1 MKSKS
6 DKKAAAAKK
15 AAGKQNSKKNQ
26 LVRSSPGLMALEP
39 RFMFDG
45 AGMADVADTLVTD
58 STLFTSDSD
67 LVISALETAVYGPAY
82 ENRDD
87 TLESD
92 AADTDNIA
100 SDSSDSD
107 NADTDNSVPQQ
118 LIIEGAALLNNPV
131 AIDTWETALAQVEQ
145 LLSAPTDAEHYLPLL
160 QEVFGN
166 AGTDPE
172 TFTANAAAIADLLGG
187 EGFGIV
193 IELRSSADLNG
204 ALAAYAAVGHTGSER
219 IYVNA
224 DWINMGFSSDFIRQV
239 LLEEIG
245 HALDRHLNGNND
257 SPGDEG
263 QVFAARLTGQD
274 TNKLGFALDNDHAVL
289 QIDGVSIAVEKAS
302 FEINLTTGNDTYTAG
317 AGDFTIY
324 GLGGND
330 TITTAAG
337 NAIIHTL
344 LGNDT
349 ITTGAGNA
357 FIRGGDGNNTI
368 TAGAGDNK
376 VTTGTGNDT
385 ITTGAGNAI
394 ICGGDGNN
402 TITAGVGDN
411 KVTTGTGDD
420 TITTGDGA
428 GIVISGAGH
437 DTITTGDGADI
448 VVSGAGHDIITTGA
462 GADIIFSG
470 EGDDIITAGAGADII
485 DSGAGNDR
493 IALGADG
500 GDIDT
505 VIFGANA
512 ATNGSDTI
520 TQFTTGVD
528 KLNLAAM
535 TTQTATTAVTG
546 ALTVT
551 AGNVYFLDS
560 VVTGAADSVAESA
573 AQLQAG
579 ATWTNASNGVVAF
592 FIVTDANSSAIY
604 QYLESGGDGITA
616 GELTLMATVDTRI
629 EATDLV
635 FVSNAAAA
643 AAELTAAAAGCAS
656 TVIGGNTSGTGA
668 EDGGAI
674 TGTLTASDTDGL
686 TDGSYFTVTGAAS
699 NGAASINV
707 ATGAWTYT
715 PNADYNGADSFTVTV
730 TDDAG
735 NTTTQVISLTVTE
748 VVDIAS
754 DTASVDEDTA
764 AGVTTNVRSNDSFEG
779 TPVITAVTQGGNGA
793 VVIVDANAG
802 TVKYTPNANFNG
814 TDTYTY
820 TVTSGG
826 KTETATVTVT
836 VTVTAVNGTPVA
848 NADAVTTAEDTPVT
862 INVLAN
868 DTDADGD
875 TLSVTAAS
883 ASNGTVTIN
892 TNGTLA
898 YAPNANFNG
907 SDTISYSISDGK
919 GGTSTASVTV
929 TVTAVNDAPVAN
941 ADAATTAEDT
951 SVTISVLGNDTD
963 ADGDTLSVTAA
974 SASNGTVTINT
985 NGTLAYAPNANFSGS
1000 DTISYSISDGKGG
1013 TSTASVTVTVTAVND
1028 APVANA
1034 DTATTT
1040 EDTPVTISVLGNDT
1054 DADGDTLSVSAAS
1067 AGNGT
1072 VSINANG
1079 TLAYTPN
1086 PNFNGSDTINYSI
1099 SDGKGGTA
1107 SASVTVTVTPV
1118 NDLPVASSGS
1128 VTVDENSELNG
1139 TVPAATD
1146 SDGTVV
1152 SYTLVNGPTAGSL
1165 SFAAN
1170 GSYSFVPGADFDDL
1184 AVGEQREVSF
1194 TYLAV
1199 DNEGGSSN
1207 PETIT
1212 IIVTGVNDAPNA
1224 ANDALVTEEDTELQ
1238 IAFADLLGNDSDIDG
1253 DTLTISSFTQPANGT
1268 LVDNGAG
1275 GFSYTPNE
1283 NYHGADSFTYTVS
1296 DGQGGTSTAT
1306 VLLTVNQVNDA
1317 PVASADEAITDED
1330 TPITI
1335 TVLDNDSDADGD
1347 TLSVTAASAGNG
1359 TVTINADGSLA
1370 YTPNENFNG
1379 TDIVTYTVSD
1389 GQGGTDTATV
1399 TVTVTPVNDAP
1410 VAGPDTA
1417 TTNEDTPVTIAV
1429 LDNVT
1434 DVDGD
1439 TLSVTAASARNGT
1452 VTINPD
1458 GTVTYTPA
1466 ENFFG
1471 TDTITYTISDGQG
1484 GTATETVTVT
1494 VTSVND
1500 APVAVADATVTD
1512 EDTPITITVLDNDS
1526 DADGDTLSVTA
1537 ASAGNGTVTI
1547 NADGSLAYTPNEN
1560 FNGADTVTYS
1570 VSDGQG
1576 GTDTATV
1583 TVTVTAVNDAPVA
1596 NPDATTIDEDT
1607 PVTID
1612 VLANDTDVDGDTLSV
1627 VAGRADNGSVTINS
1641 DGSITYLPNANFNG
1655 SDTITYAVS
1664 DNSGGTTTVSFTI
1677 TVLPVNDAA
1686 SRTGT
1691 AQGSVTENVNVVAGN
1706 LSFTG
1711 TMAVTDVDGPAEA
1724 AFLTGSENVRS
1735 SPGTLGT
1742 LQITETGH
1750 GAIPSPTVRYCSC
1763 GRAIQR

>member
-1 MKSKS
+1 
-6 DKKAAAAKK
+6 
-15 AAGKQNSKKNQ
+15 
-26 LVRSSPGLMALEP
+26 
-39 RFMFDG
+39 
-45 AGMADVADTLVTD
+45 
-58 STLFTSDSD
+58 
-67 LVISALETAVYGPAY
+67 
-82 ENRDD
+82 
-87 TLESD
+87 
-92 AADTDNIA
+92 
-100 SDSSDSD
+100 
-107 NADTDNSVPQQ
+107 
-118 LIIEGAALLNNPV
+118 
-131 AIDTWETALAQVEQ
+131 
-145 LLSAPTDAEHYLPLL
+145 
-160 QEVFGN
+160 
-166 AGTDPE
+166 
-172 TFTANAAAIADLLGG
+172 
-187 EGFGIV
+187 
-193 IELRSSADLNG
+193 
-204 ALAAYAAVGHTGSER
+204 
-219 IYVNA
+219 
-224 DWINMGFSSDFIRQV
+224 
-239 LLEEIG
+239 
-245 HALDRHLNGNND
+245 
-257 SPGDEG
+257 
-263 QVFAARLTGQD
+263 
-274 TNKLGFALDNDHAVL
+274 
-289 QIDGVSIAVEKAS
+289 
-302 FEINLTTGNDTYTAG
+302 
-317 AGDFTIY
+317 
-324 GLGGND
+324 
-330 TITTAAG
+330 
-337 NAIIHTL
+337 
-344 LGNDT
+344 
-349 ITTGAGNA
+349 
-357 FIRGGDGNNTI
+357 
-368 TAGAGDNK
+368 
-376 VTTGTGNDT
+376 
-385 ITTGAGNAI
+385 
-394 ICGGDGNN
+394 
-402 TITAGVGDN
+402 
-411 KVTTGTGDD
+411 
-420 TITTGDGA
+420 
-428 GIVISGAGH
+428 
-437 DTITTGDGADI
+437 
-448 VVSGAGHDIITTGA
+448 
-462 GADIIFSG
+462 
-470 EGDDIITAGAGADII
+470 
-485 DSGAGNDR
+485 
-493 IALGADG
+493 
-500 GDIDT
+500 
-505 VIFGANA
+505 
-512 ATNGSDTI
+512 
-520 TQFTTGVD
+520 
-528 KLNLAAM
+528 
-535 TTQTATTAVTG
+535 
-546 ALTVT
+546 
-551 AGNVYFLDS
+551 
-560 VVTGAADSVAESA
+560 
-573 AQLQAG
+573 
-579 ATWTNASNGVVAF
+579 
-592 FIVTDANSSAIY
+592 
-604 QYLESGGDGITA
+604 
-616 GELTLMATVDTRI
+616 
-629 EATDLV
+629 
-635 FVSNAAAA
+635 
-643 AAELTAAAAGCAS
+643 
-656 TVIGGNTSGTGA
+656 
-668 EDGGAI
+668 
-674 TGTLTASDTDGL
+674 
-686 TDGSYFTVTGAAS
+686 
-699 NGAASINV
+699 
-707 ATGAWTYT
+707 
-715 PNADYNGADSFTVTV
+715 
-730 TDDAG
+730 
-735 NTTTQVISLTVTE
+735 
-748 VVDIAS
+748 
-754 DTASVDEDTA
+754 
-764 AGVTTNVRSNDSFEG
+764 
-779 TPVITAVTQGGNGA
+779 
-793 VVIVDANAG
+793 VIVDANAG

-1359 TVTINADGSLA
+1359 TVTINADCSLA

-1379 TDIVTYTVSD
+1379 ADTVTYTVSD

-1742 LQITETGH
+1742 LQITETGQWSYTVPNSQVLFLRQ
-1750 GAIPSPTVRYCSC
+1750 GDTKVETFTVRSVDGTEQVVTMTIRGVNEAPVIVDTPPAPVVTPPAPVRPPEPAAVATGLPTRGPVINSGISLGMATNGLSSFGGMNSDPAMRLAVNSADFASESVEIAIWQPLVIPAIEENLQVMRGMPDQILDASMMQL
-1763 GRAIQR
+1763 GRSFIVPGDAFAHSRPDAEVTLRAELVDGTVLPPWITLDAESGQFKFESPEDFRGEIRITLIARDKDGREATTVFRVRVVDEIDANAAAGRTGLIQQLVNAGQQESPLTAQWMAESAREASL